1 MATNRRRTKGHDRIA
16 AAKLARQHAERRRR
30 RQPWIIGGAALAVIV
45 IVAVV
50 LLVKSSSDSSNVTT
64 GPTPT
69 TGNSGTTVAGATAA
83 GFAYGTAACAPN
95 PPPASPT
102 IDFAGS
108 NGFQKCIDP
117 AGRYT
122 ATFATTAGKIKVNL
136 DTTVTP
142 GTTNNFVQLA
152 GFGYYNNT
160 QLFRTDLSI
169 GIIQGGAAK
178 TNSSSDP
185 GPGFTIPDEGAHFT
199 YQPGQLVM
207 ARTSAPNSA
216 SSQFFF
222 TVDDKASQ
230 LDGQGTYVSFG
241 TVISGL
247 DVLQKILASN
257 VPGTGGQ
264 GGAPNPAVT
273 VNSVTIGQAS
283 LVPPG

>member
-1 MATNRRRTKGHDRIA
+1 MATNPRRARGHDRIA
-16 AAKLARQHAERRRR
+16 AAKLAREQAERRRQR
-30 RQPWIIGGAALAVIV
+30 RPWIIGGAALAAVV
-45 IVAVV
+45 VVAVG

-69 TGNSGTTVAGATAA
+69 TGVTGTTVAGAPV
-83 GFAYGTAACAPN
+83 GFTYGTGPCAPTT
-95 PPPASPT
+95 PPASPT
-102 IDFAGS
+102 LDFSGT

-117 AGRYT
+117 IGHYT
-122 ATFATTAGKIKVNL
+122 ATFATTAGEIKVDL

-160 QLFRTDLSI
+160 QLFRTDTSI

-178 TNSSSDP
+178 TNSPSDP

-199 YQPGQLVM
+199 YKPGQLVM
-207 ARTSAPNSA
+207 ARTSSPNSA

-230 LDGQGTYVSFG
+230 LDAQGTYVSFG

-257 VPGTGGQ
+257 VPGTGGL
-264 GGAPNPAVT
+264 GGAPSPAVT
-273 VNSVTIGQAS
+273 VNSVTIGRAS
-283 LVPPG
+283 LVPGG